1 MPPRVIA
8 TQEAAAL
15 IRRLRQENGPLVFH
29 QSGGCCE
36 GSAPMCFRQRDFRTG
51 ARDVLLGMIEL
62 CPFYVGGTEFDY
74 WAYFQLTIG
83 VTHGG
88 GDSFSIE
95 AADGVRF
102 VTRSR
107 MFTETEAALLDSA
120 GPPPRGPDAGTH
132 DLANK
137 VATRQS

>member
-1 MPPRVIA
+1 MQKWRKPATVSMSWDVIIA
-8 TQEAAAL
+8 K
-15 IRRLRQENGPLVFH
+15 
-29 QSGGCCE
+29 SSK
-36 GSAPMCFRQRDFRTG
+36 SAHSFAPITTG

-107 MFTETEAALLDSA
+107 MFTDTEAAL
-120 GPPPRGPDAGTH
+120 
-132 DLANK
+132 
-137 VATRQS
+137 